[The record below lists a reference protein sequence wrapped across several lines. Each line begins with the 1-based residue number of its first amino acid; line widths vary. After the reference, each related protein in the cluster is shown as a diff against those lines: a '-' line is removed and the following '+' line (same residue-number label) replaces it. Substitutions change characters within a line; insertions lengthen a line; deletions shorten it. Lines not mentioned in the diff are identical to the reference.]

1 MSPLCSPVKRSEPY
15 KVENKVTRN
24 LDADQTPFQVVKSC
38 DMMSKITSSHEVEER
53 YAFFRIDIIVNSSPY
68 EHKKQRK
75 KQIGNSMLDTSA
87 VSETPKRREKAG
99 PG

>member
-1 MSPLCSPVKRSEPY
+1 
-15 KVENKVTRN
+15 VENKVTSI

-53 YAFFRIDIIVNSSPY
+53 YAFFRIVNSSPY
-68 EHKKQRK
+68 EYKKQRK